1 MLRCWVETE
10 NGQKLELTQNSEYD
24 VINIEGLNPVGATIN
39 TYKIG
44 VSDGEHYNSSYVN
57 MRNIVLY
64 IVPKN
69 KSNDIET
76 NRLALYKYFRPKHK
90 IRLYFQH
97 DSRDVFID
105 GYVET
110 VEISLYSQ
118 LEQFQISV
126 ICPQPYFLDV
136 STAQGDF
143 SQIEN
148 LFEFPFAIEEEGIEF
163 SRFGQIDDIY
173 INNDGEVETGLIIS
187 LYAFGSA
194 SGIEL
199 YLNDTQYFKLGDL
212 SLETG
217 DILTINTNKGEK
229 SVTLLRNGTEINCI
243 NYVSKGSTWFTLDIG
258 ENKISKIIGSGME
271 SVNID
276 VSYYI
281 KYIGV

>member
-39 TYKIG
+39 THKIG

-64 IVPKN
+64 IVPRYR
-69 KSNDIET
+69 SNDIET
-76 NRLALYKYFRPKHK
+76 NRLFLYRYFRPKHK
-90 IRLYFQH
+90 VRLYFKH

-126 ICPQPYFLDV
+126 ICPQPYFLDI
-136 STAQGDF
+136 STAQGNF
-143 SQIEN
+143 TQIEN
-148 LFEFPFAIEEEGIEF
+148 LFEFPFLIEQEGIEF

-173 INNDGEVETGLIIS
+173 IINNGEVETGVIIS
-187 LYAFGSA
+187 LYAFGSV

-212 SLETG
+212 SLEIG
-217 DILTINTNKGEK
+217 DTLTINTNKGEK
-229 SVTLLRNGTEINCI
+229 SVTLLRNGVKINCI

-276 VSYYI
+276 INYYI